1 MILAEPYESW
11 KLNREDA
18 EINGDNHF
26 SSSYDTPLR
35 PDAFDLDDETK
46 IQMIQEKFSDIM
58 NILGLDLSDDS
69 LKGTPYRV
77 AKMFVNEVFN
87 GLNPKNKPNVKTFEN
102 KYQYKSILIEK
113 NINVQSFCEHHF
125 LPIVGKANIGYIP
138 DKQVVGLSKLNRIVD
153 YYSRR
158 PQVQERLTRQ
168 ILEDLKSILQTED
181 VIVMIDAKHLC
192 VSSRGIKDLG
202 SSTLTIEGSGK
213 FKLDSKREE
222 FISLVSTNT
231 NQF

>member
-87 GLNPKNKPNVKTFEN
+87 GLNQK
-102 KYQYKSILIEK
+102 
-113 NINVQSFCEHHF
+113 
-125 LPIVGKANIGYIP
+125 
-138 DKQVVGLSKLNRIVD
+138 
-153 YYSRR
+153 
-158 PQVQERLTRQ
+158 
-168 ILEDLKSILQTED
+168 
-181 VIVMIDAKHLC
+181 
-192 VSSRGIKDLG
+192 
-202 SSTLTIEGSGK
+202 
-213 FKLDSKREE
+213 
-222 FISLVSTNT
+222 ISPM
-231 NQF
+231 

>member
-168 ILEDLKSILQTED
+168 ILEDLKSTLQTED

>member
-11 KLNREDA
+11 KLNREDD

-35 PDAFDLDDETK
+35 PDAFDLNDETK
-46 IQMIQEKFSDIM
+46 IKLIQEKFSDIM
-58 NILGLDLSDDS
+58 NILGLDLTDDS

-168 ILEDLKSILQTED
+168 ILEDLKSTLQTED

-222 FISLVSTNT
+222 FISLISTNT

>member
-11 KLNREDA
+11 KLNREHD

-46 IQMIQEKFSDIM
+46 IKLIQEKFSDIM

-87 GLNPKNKPNVKTFEN
+87 GLNTKNKPNVKTFEN

-168 ILEDLKSILQTED
+168 ILEELKSTLQTED

>member
-11 KLNREDA
+11 KLNREHD

-46 IQMIQEKFSDIM
+46 IKLIQEKFSDIM

-168 ILEDLKSILQTED
+168 ILEELKSTLQTED

-192 VSSRGIKDLG
+192 VSSRGIKDLC

>member
-11 KLNREDA
+11 KLNREDD

-46 IQMIQEKFSDIM
+46 IKLIQEKFSDIM
-58 NILGLDLSDDS
+58 NILGLDLTDDS

-113 NINVQSFCEHHF
+113 NINGQSFCEHHF

-168 ILEDLKSILQTED
+168 ILEDLKSTLQTED

>member
-35 PDAFDLDDETK
+35 PDAFDLNDETK

-168 ILEDLKSILQTED
+168 ILEDLKSTLQTED